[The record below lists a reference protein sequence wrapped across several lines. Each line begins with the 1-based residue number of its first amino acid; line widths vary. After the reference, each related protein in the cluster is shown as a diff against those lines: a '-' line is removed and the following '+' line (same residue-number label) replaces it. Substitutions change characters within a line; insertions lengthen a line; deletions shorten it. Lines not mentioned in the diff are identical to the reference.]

1 MKTNKLWVV
10 LDTNVLLVAVLEKHI
25 HFWISERLLTNDYN
39 LLISNDIVSEYAEK
53 LTEKYGQEQADFF
66 LKQLLKLP
74 NVFQIRP
81 RYFWRLIYADPDDDN
96 PMLWC
101 PVCSK
106 KLETLKCKLFCRD
119 CGYYMSCADYY

>member
-1 MKTNKLWVV
+1 M
-10 LDTNVLLVAVLEKHI
+10 
-25 HFWISERLLTNDYN
+25 
-39 LLISNDIVSEYAEK
+39 
-53 LTEKYGQEQADFF
+53 EQPQHDPENSSAPVTDH
-66 LKQLLKLP
+66 
-74 NVFQIRP
+74 
-81 RYFWRLIYADPDDDN
+81 DPDDEN